1 MKQLQP
7 VLWSKGTFLTPQH
20 MQLQDKFLE
29 DSMNFRVQSLKFC
42 AWGFNEVVLDQEL
55 LNEGQLAV
63 SRASG
68 IFPDGLP
75 FEIPGP
81 DQPPPSKS
89 LAEYF
94 DQDMTSLDVYLTVPD
109 YKDKGLNVAGL
120 GRVASSR
127 YLAEIT
133 SVRDDNTGMGEKPIQ
148 IARKNL
154 RLLAETESREGS
166 SALRIAN
173 VEKTDTGG
181 FRLNPRFVPALLE
194 VRANDYVRGL
204 VNGILEILSAK
215 STQISATR
223 RHKNES
229 LAEFTTTDITKF
241 WLLYTVNSS
250 IPVLSHLLQGQ
261 RCHPE
266 ELFSALTALGASLTT
281 FSPTIRPRDL
291 PLYDHAEL
299 SKVFTELDEKLRVLL
314 EAVDKSPAVSLA
326 LKQVSNTIY
335 ATAIDQDKYLTNT
348 RMYLA
353 VSADANEDT
362 IIRRVPQLVKTCSAT
377 HIDQLVSNALP
388 GITLTHIPSPPSAI
402 PIKMRYQ
409 YFSLNQSGAAWET
422 VLRARNFAAYVPAE
436 IQNPQMELIILLP
449 QTGGLPQSGGAQ

>member
-89 LAEYF
+89 LAEFF
-94 DQDMTSLDVYLTVPD
+94 DQDMKSLDVYLSVPD

-133 SVRDDNTGMGEKPIQ
+133 TVRDDNTGMGEKPIQ

-154 RLLAETESREGS
+154 RLLAENESREGS
-166 SALRIAN
+166 STLRIAN
-173 VEKTDTGG
+173 VEKTETGG
-181 FRLNPRFVPALLE
+181 FRLNPHFVPPLLE

-215 STQISATR
+215 STQISR
-223 RHKNES
+223 MLGHENES
-229 LAEFTTTDITKF
+229 LAKFTTADTKNF
-241 WLLYTVNSS
+241 WLLYTVNSV

-266 ELFSALTALGASLTT
+266 ELFSALTGLGASLTT
-281 FSPTIRPRDL
+281 FHQSIRPRDL
-291 PLYDHAEL
+291 PLYDHANL
-299 SKVFTELDEKLRVLL
+299 SKVFGELDEKLRVLL
-314 EAVDKSPAVSLA
+314 EAMGESSVVSLP
-326 LKQVSNTIY
+326 LKQMNNTIY
-335 ATAIDQDKYLTNT
+335 ATAIDQDKYLANT

-353 VSADANEDT
+353 ISADVSEDT

-377 HIDQLVSNALP
+377 HIDQLVNSALP
-388 GITLTHIPSPPSAI
+388 GITLTHLPSPPSAI
-402 PIKMRYQ
+402 PVKTRHQ

-422 VLRARNFAAYVPAE
+422 VLRARNFAAHLPAE
-436 IQNPQMELIILLP
+436 IQNPQMELVILLP
-449 QTGGLPQSGGAQ
+449 QTGGAQ

>member
-20 MQLQDKFLE
+20 LQLQDKFLE

-55 LNEGQLAV
+55 LADGQLAI

-75 FEIPGP
+75 FDIPGP

-89 LAEYF
+89 LAEFF
-94 DQDMTSLDVYLTVPD
+94 DPGARDLDVYLTVPD

-120 GRVASSR
+120 GRVTGSR
-127 YLAEIT
+127 YLAELAT
-133 SVRDDNTGMGEKPIQ
+133 VRDDNTGTGEKPIQ

-154 RLLAETESREGS
+154 RLLAANETREGC

-173 VEKTDTGG
+173 VEKTETGG
-181 FRLNPRFVPALLE
+181 FRLNPRFVPPLLE
-194 VRANDYVRGL
+194 ARANDHIRAL
-204 VNGILEILSAK
+204 VNGIVEILSAK
-215 STQISATR
+215 STQLSAGR
-223 RHKNES
+223 RQKNQS
-229 LAEFTTTDITKF
+229 LADFTTADIANF
-241 WLLYTVNSS
+241 WLLYTINSN
-250 IPVLSHLLQGQ
+250 IPVLSHVLLGQ

-266 ELFSALTALGASLTT
+266 ELFSALTTLGASLTT
-281 FSPTIRPRDL
+281 FSSSIRPRDL
-291 PLYDHAEL
+291 PLYDHANL
-299 SKVFTELDEKLRVLL
+299 SQVFTDLDEKLRLLL
-314 EAVDKSPAVSLA
+314 ETVVPTNVVSLP
-326 LKQVSNTIY
+326 LKHVNNTIY
-335 ATAIDQDKYLTNT
+335 ATAIDQDKYLKNS

-353 VSADANEDT
+353 FSAETSDET
-362 IIRRVPQLVKTCSAT
+362 ILRRVPQLVKLCSAT
-377 HIDQLVSNALP
+377 HIDQLVNNALP

-402 PIKMRYQ
+402 PIKMKFQ

-422 VLRARNFAAYVPAE
+422 VTRARNFAAHVPGE
-436 IQNPQMELIILLP
+436 IPNPQMELVILLP
-449 QTGGLPQSGGAQ
+449 QTDGAL